1 MKRILPLALTFL
13 LSSTAIPFAADVP
26 HPSDTVTFKYIDATV
41 AYERV
46 RHAFPEISSVV
57 TGIQVKKNTITL
69 DLSAPRA
76 EEVRTRLTA
85 MDQRPKLIMLSAFVV
100 ETDEE
105 HAHTTDRSAGKVLS
119 RPTLFTKEGEPS
131 VISERLSNGKYL
143 KIIIQGRVIAG
154 AVEK

>member
-1 MKRILPLALTFL
+1 M
-13 LSSTAIPFAADVP
+13 
-26 HPSDTVTFKYIDATV
+26 
-41 AYERV
+41 
-46 RHAFPEISSVV
+46 V